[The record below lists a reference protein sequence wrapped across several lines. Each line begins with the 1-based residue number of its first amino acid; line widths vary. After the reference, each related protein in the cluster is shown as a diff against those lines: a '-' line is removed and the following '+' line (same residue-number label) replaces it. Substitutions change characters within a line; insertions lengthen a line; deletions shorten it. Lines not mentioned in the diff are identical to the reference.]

1 MKNTFTIIRPKT
13 LAILLLGLIA
23 LSQNNNLQSRCYN
36 ISFWIN
42 NYIAQ
47 ATSIKNRVHYKSDD
61 VDDLLQG
68 VITNKA

>member
-1 MKNTFTIIRPKT
+1 MKNTYTIIRPKT
-13 LAILLLGLIA
+13 LTILLLGLIA
-23 LSQNNNLQSRCYN
+23 LSQNNNLQSRYNN